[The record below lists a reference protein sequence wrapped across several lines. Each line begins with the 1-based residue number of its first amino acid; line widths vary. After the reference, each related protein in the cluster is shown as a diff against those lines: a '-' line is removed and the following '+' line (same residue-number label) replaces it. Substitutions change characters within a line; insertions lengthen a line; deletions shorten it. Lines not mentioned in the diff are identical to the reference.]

1 MIHLAD
7 KYHCTGCAAC
17 AQACSHQAIQMIPNT
32 EGFFFPKIDDKICVE
47 CGVCSQWCPEL
58 HPVSKLDYSI
68 QKSYA
73 FINYEDRKIS
83 SSGGAFSL
91 FAKWI
96 LDQGGIVFGA
106 AMDEYFAVRHIGISS
121 VDDLNKLRGSKYVQ
135 SVIGDSYKQ
144 VRECLKNEKKVLF
157 TGTGCQVAGLYA
169 FLKGKRYEGQLITL
183 DLVCHGVP
191 SQAAFS
197 CYLEKLK
204 KIDRSSSGNIDGF
217 RFRKLDSWDY
227 RPAVKFAKSKWHILT
242 LWENAYMNAF
252 FKGIIYR
259 ESCYNCSY
267 CNMERIGTCTI
278 ADFWGIGKHGVPFSK
293 NVASGVSLVIDNTNL
308 IPKIRSELDKTAYIE
323 ERTIEEAVTEQVNLK
338 HPMSR
343 LPERNYAVS
352 LLLDKDVS
360 LKDFA
365 RECGLPYKATLKWRL
380 KKAFKDLIYSFRA
393 YNVYKTLIYKIRK

>member
-17 AQACSHQAIQMIPNT
+17 AQACSHQAIQMTPNA

-58 HPVSKLDYSI
+58 HPVSKLNYSI

-204 KIDRSSSGNIDGF
+204 KIDRSSSRNIDGF

-308 IPKIRSELDKTAYIE
+308 MSKIRSELDKTAYIE

-365 RECGLPYKATLKWRL
+365 RKCGLPYKATLKWRL

>member
-58 HPVSKLDYSI
+58 HPVSKLNYSI

-204 KIDRSSSGNIDGF
+204 KIDRSSSRNIDGF

-308 IPKIRSELDKTAYIE
+308 MSKIRSELDKTAYIE

-365 RECGLPYKATLKWRL
+365 RKCGLPYKATLKWRL

>member
-1 MIHLAD
+1 MIQLAD
-7 KYHCTGCAAC
+7 KYHCTGCSAC
-17 AQACSHQAIQMIPNT
+17 AQVCAHQAIQMLPDV
-32 EGFFFPKIDDKICVE
+32 EGFFFPKIDDKVCVE
-47 CGVCSQWCPEL
+47 CGLCSKYCPEL
-58 HPVSKLDYSI
+58 HPIAKLDYSV

-96 LDQGGIVFGA
+96 LCQGGVVFGA
-106 AMDEYFAVRHIGISS
+106 AMDEHFVVKHIGISS

-135 SVIGDSYKQ
+135 SDIGNSYKQ
-144 VRECLKNEKKVLF
+144 VQACLKNGKKVLF

-204 KIDRSSSGNIDGF
+204 KIDRSLSGNIDGF
-217 RFRKLDSWDY
+217 QFRKLDSWSII
-227 RPAVKFAKSKWHILT
+227 PAVKFAKLKWHILT

-278 ADFWGIGKHGVPFSK
+278 ADFWGIGKHGVPFLK

-323 ERTIEEAVTEQVNLK
+323 ERTIEEAMIEQVNLK
-338 HPMSR
+338 HPMRR
-343 LPERNYAVS
+343 LPEREYAIGLLMAQNVS
-352 LLLDKDVS
+352 LQ
-360 LKDFA
+360 DFA
-365 RECGLPYKATLKWRL
+365 KKCGLSYKPTIKWRL
-380 KKAFKDLIYSFRA
+380 KKVFKDLIYSLGA
-393 YNVYKTLIYKIRK
+393 YNFYKTLIYKIGK

>member
-1 MIHLAD
+1 M
-7 KYHCTGCAAC
+7 
-17 AQACSHQAIQMIPNT
+17 
-32 EGFFFPKIDDKICVE
+32 
-47 CGVCSQWCPEL
+47 
-58 HPVSKLDYSI
+58 HPVSKLNYSI

-204 KIDRSSSGNIDGF
+204 KIDRSSSRNIDGF

-308 IPKIRSELDKTAYIE
+308 MSKIRSELDKTAYIE

-365 RECGLPYKATLKWRL
+365 RKCGLPYKATLKWRL